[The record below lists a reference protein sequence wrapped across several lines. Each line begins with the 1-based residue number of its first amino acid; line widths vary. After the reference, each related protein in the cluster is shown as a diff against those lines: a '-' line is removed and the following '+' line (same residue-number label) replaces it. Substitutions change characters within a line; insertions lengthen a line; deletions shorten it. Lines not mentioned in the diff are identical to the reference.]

1 MSSRTISNVAAEL
14 LPRNSL
20 RKSFVIQN
28 EDPTDIVYVKLER
41 SENTSVSTTDH
52 DFRLGPGASLA
63 LNTNTDGT
71 QAIQSRVTAIASAN
85 TPRVS
90 FFETEDVVR

>member
-14 LPRNSL
+14 LPRNAS

-28 EDPTDIVYVKLER
+28 EDATDIVYVKLER
-41 SENTSVSTTDH
+41 AESTTVSSTDH

-63 LNTNTDGT
+63 LNASTDGI
-71 QAIQSRVTAIASAN
+71 QAIQSRITAIASAN
-85 TPRVS
+85 TPRLS
-90 FFETEDVVR
+90 FFETEDQLR